1 MPRKG
6 PADRRKIM
14 PDAIYR
20 SLLVSQITN
29 KVMLH
34 GKRSVAEK
42 IVYDALKTVEEKSG
56 AEPIATKTGEDPL
69 DTVKRAIDNVKPP
82 LEVRS
87 RRVGGATYQVPV
99 EVRPR
104 RASTLSVRWLVDFSR
119 ARREK
124 TMAECLAGELLDA
137 ANGLG
142 ASIKKRD
149 DMQKMAES
157 NKAFAHYRW

>member
-6 PADRRKIM
+6 PAPRRELVAD
-14 PDAIYR
+14 PVYR
-20 SLLVSQITN
+20 SPVVTQLIN

-34 GKRSVAEK
+34 GKRSTAER
-42 IVYDALKTVEEKSG
+42 IVYDAMDL
-56 AEPIATKTGEDPL
+56 IASRTGDDAL
-69 DTVKRAIDNVKPP
+69 DTVRRAIDNVKPP

-104 RASTLSVRWLVDFSR
+104 RASTLAIRWIVEYSR
-119 ARREK
+119 ARRER
-124 TMAECLAGELLDA
+124 TMAECLAAELMYA

-142 ASIKKRD
+142 ASMKK
-149 DMQKMAES
+149 
-157 NKAFAHYRW
+157 

>member
-6 PADRRKIM
+6 PVPRRELLAD
-14 PDAIYR
+14 PIYR
-20 SLLVSQITN
+20 SVVVTQLTN

-34 GKRSVAEK
+34 GKRSIAEK
-42 IVYDALKTVEEKSG
+42 IVYDAMKL
-56 AEPIATKTGEDPL
+56 IATKTGEEPL
-69 DTVKRAIDNVKPP
+69 DTVKKAVDNVKPP

-104 RASTLSVRWLVDFSR
+104 RASTLAIRWIVDHSR
-119 ARREK
+119 NRREK
-124 TMAECLAGELLDA
+124 TMAECLANELMDA

-142 ASIKKRD
+142 AAMKKRD

>member
-6 PADRRKIM
+6 PAERREIT
-14 PDAIYR
+14 PDPIYR

-34 GKRSVAEK
+34 GKRSLAEK
-42 IVYDALKTVEEKSG
+42 IVYDALKMVEEKTG
-56 AEPIATKTGEDPL
+56 AEPIATL
-69 DTVKRAIDNVKPP
+69 KRAIENLKPP
-82 LEVRS
+82 LEVKS

-104 RASTLSVRWLVDFSR
+104 RAGTLSIRWLVDFSR
-119 ARREK
+119 KRREK
-124 TMAECLAGELLDA
+124 TMAECLAGEIMDA

-142 ASIKKRD
+142 AAVKRRD

-157 NKAFAHYRW
+157 NKAFAHYRF